1 MVNPDTACLL
11 LADLVVV
18 LHFLFVL
25 FVILGG
31 LLVLKWRRL
40 AWLHLP
46 AVLWGIYIELSGARC
61 PLTPLEIWFRQQA
74 GADAY
79 SGGFISHYL
88 VPLIYPPGLTVE
100 IQQWLAMIILIGNL
114 LIYGFIV
121 GKGLVTRDE

>member
-1 MVNPDTACLL
+1 MKPETVYLL

-18 LHFLFVL
+18 LHVLFVL
-25 FVILGG
+25 FVIGGG

-46 AVLWGIYIELSGARC
+46 AVLWGFYIELSGTLC
-61 PLTPLEIWFRQQA
+61 PLTPLEIRFRQLA
-74 GADAY
+74 GADTW

-100 IQQWLAMIILIGNL
+100 IQKWIAMIILIGNL
-114 LIYGFIV
+114 LIYGFI
-121 GKGLVTRDE
+121 GWKGRHRL